1 LEVIVRVE
9 EVNKDIVGL
18 VFNGIMVTQVT
29 DGTLDT
35 VPKAIYRYK
44 FPVKDGYL
52 KDREE
57 RTIIKESRRPMFG
70 ARINGKQL
78 GTELIDVKCGD
89 PDDMRVWW
97 VVDPKFTKKPIG
109 RDPGTKRPIMVDVL
123 VRGTEHFVGSYQ
135 EFIDLVNSRN
145 GDESE
150 TVIDAVGDEPGAEL
164 FSEEDIEY
172 IRKNYRKK
180 TDQEMAD
187 ELGVEFDL
195 LRDFRLKTLKLKKP
209 KGGARGK

>member
-1 LEVIVRVE
+1 VRIE

-18 VFNGIMVTQVT
+18 KFNGIMVTQVT
-29 DGTLDT
+29 DGTKET
-35 VPKAIYRYK
+35 VPKVIYRYK

-57 RTIIKESRRPMFG
+57 RTIIQETRKPMFG
-70 ARINGKQL
+70 ARINGRQL

-89 PDDMRVWW
+89 TEDKRVWW

-123 VRGTEHFVGSYQ
+123 IKGTKHFVGSYQ

-150 TVIDAVGDEPGAEL
+150 TEIEAVGDEPGVEL

-172 IRKNYRKK
+172 IQKNYRKK

-187 ELGVEFDL
+187 ELSVELDL

-209 KGGARGK
+209 KGGKRK